1 MLVATMTRIRLALLS
16 IAIPALCA
24 MSAERPIDEVPR
36 KTIEMYLGV
45 LMQQCDQQIEE
56 IAAFLT
62 PEQTQWLRSEH
73 DAWRQFRDILCAE
86 LARGS
91 SGELRELEC
100 QAALTGGYFDHRELQ
115 ISKLEAQSAAR
126 SR

>member
-1 MLVATMTRIRLALLS
+1 MLVGTMTRIRLALLS

-24 MSAERPIDEVPR
+24 VSAEQPFDGVPR
-36 KTIEMYLGV
+36 QTLEKWLDV
-45 LMQQCDQQIEE
+45 LMEHCDQQVEE

-62 PEQTQWLRSEH
+62 PEETQWLRSEH
-73 DAWRQFRDILCAE
+73 DAWKQFRDDLCAE

-100 QAALTGGYFDHRELQ
+100 QARLTGDYFDRLEVE
-115 ISKLEAQSAAR
+115 ISKLEAQAAAR
-126 SR
+126 SN